1 MHHEDNNNSVE
12 TESFVVDEY
21 EQDSNYRRTRMKF
34 RSRSSMAEDGIVPTH
49 EEKAVSL
56 HEALQAKS
64 KNESKG
70 QEDKIVVPLPVVVP
84 PPPEGPE
91 EQKSDA
97 LEKPEV

>member
-1 MHHEDNNNSVE
+1 MHHEENNNSVE

-34 RSRSSMAEDGIVPTH
+34 RSRSSMADEGITPTH

-64 KNESKG
+64 KNESRE
-70 QEDKIVVPLPVVVP
+70 QENKIEVPLPVVVP
-84 PPPEGPE
+84 PPPEVQE
-91 EQKSDA
+91 EQKSN
-97 LEKPEV
+97 PM